1 MFNTPET
8 NFISSLRKNFINFVN
23 DRIQTKIWLY
33 CDMPQFATDDRTH
46 LRIKPACKTL
56 KRTIIR
62 FRYNH
67 VRFKIYQNL
76 KGFLCAQFFLSI
88 SSSSQPLSASS
99 SRSAHSSHP
108 WYFSRSRLSEMACY
122 RTFKAAS

>member
-23 DRIQTKIWLY
+23 DHIQTKIWLY

-67 VRFKIYQNL
+67 VRFKIYQN
-76 KGFLCAQFFLSI
+76 
-88 SSSSQPLSASS
+88 
-99 SRSAHSSHP
+99 
-108 WYFSRSRLSEMACY
+108 
-122 RTFKAAS
+122 

>member
-23 DRIQTKIWLY
+23 DLSKLKFDYTAICRNIATADRI
-33 CDMPQFATDDRTH
+33 H
-46 LRIKPACKTL
+46 SRIKPACKTL

-67 VRFKIYQNL
+67 VRFKIYQN
-76 KGFLCAQFFLSI
+76 
-88 SSSSQPLSASS
+88 
-99 SRSAHSSHP
+99 
-108 WYFSRSRLSEMACY
+108 
-122 RTFKAAS
+122 

>member
-1 MFNTPET
+1 MLNAPGT
-8 NFISSLRKNFINFVN
+8 NFISSLRKNFINFAN
-23 DRIQTKIWLY
+23 DRIQTKISLY
-33 CDMPQFATDDRTH
+33 RDMPQFATADRTRS
-46 LRIKPACKTL
+46 RIKPACKTL

-88 SSSSQPLSASS
+88 SSS
-99 SRSAHSSHP
+99 
-108 WYFSRSRLSEMACY
+108 
-122 RTFKAAS
+122 